1 MPLEMI
7 LTFLP
12 STSATAT
19 ITPARSISLAF
30 ALVTTSPASARISPV
45 SGAITGSASLQPA
58 RRAAMASF
66 LLYLYLPTREISYL
80 RGSKKRL
87 SSSCWADSRVTGS
100 PGRRRLKTSMS
111 ASPWFFVS
119 SLSMVASI
127 LSSLP
132 KNSRIS
138 SSVPSPSALMKVV
151 MNIFLFLSI
160 LT

>member
-1 MPLEMI
+1 MI
-7 LTFLP
+7 LASGSAASVMIWDASLISKSPKSSLP
-12 STSATAT
+12 VILMMMPFAPSML
-19 ITPARSISLAF
+19 RSRSGLLIAMEAASLAR
-30 ALVTTSPASARISPV
+30 LSPV
-45 SGAITGSASLQPA
+45 P
-58 RRAAMASF
+58 M
-66 LLYLYLPTREISYL
+66 PM
-80 RGSKKRL
+80 
-87 SSSCWADSRVTGS
+87 
-100 PGRRRLKTSMS
+100 PMS